1 MISVE
6 GDDDIAG
13 GAQETLFV
21 GSTVTSIEFA
31 DDNGASRPGD
41 VRSLIGRIV
50 VDHDCLIDERREF
63 VEHQPDAQL
72 LVQAGYDDRNPVVF
86 VQLQFRLLIL
96 DSVTLR
102 RIALETFLT
111 LLQFVILRPR
121 FNMGR
126 GFR

>member
-6 GDDDIAG
+6 GDNDIAG
-13 GAQETLFV
+13 GAQEALFV

-31 DDNGASRPGD
+31 DDNGASRPGYC
-41 VRSLIGRIV
+41 RSLIGRIV
-50 VDHDCLIDERREF
+50 VDHDCLIDERWEF
-63 VEHQPDAQL
+63 VEHPPDAQL